1 MTEESDIWFDYLSAS
16 ERIAVAE
23 EMLLPPP
30 DLAEIAPGVFGYT
43 GIGVVCAGC
52 NVKQMR
58 RVVEKLRAD
67 KLDVI
72 GARLPIWC

>member
-1 MTEESDIWFDYLSAS
+1 MTDWLDTLSAS

-30 DLAEIAPGVFGYT
+30 DLDEIAPGVFGHA

-52 NVKQMR
+52 DVKQMR

-67 KLDVI
+67 RLDVI